1 MYYKINSIL
10 LLVKLITSTTNN
22 KAVKVS
28 SIINKYRATELSVA
42 LYFLLCL
49 LKRKCDYYLM

>member
-28 SIINKYRATELSVA
+28 SIINKNRATLFKVA
-42 LYFLLCL
+42 LFLFFLTYEYVICN
-49 LKRKCDYYLM
+49 